1 MYIRRATALDFPTL
15 ASFSVPAFIND
26 ELYQY
31 ANPFATKYPEAFR
44 GHFLRRLKQRNAQPG
59 FIVWV
64 AVNDADQG
72 PAAKEFSTQDG
83 NSRAGAEEI
92 LGYAV
97 WCRYGGTEAAKVNP
111 KFQRRG
117 VGARLISWGLQQAAD
132 EKVPVTLST
141 STVAEPLYRRMGFGT
156 WARRDLPGI
165 RIGAPSLIH
174 WPPGVEIIENKE
186 EK

>member
-97 WCRYGGTEAAKVNP
+97 WCRYGGTEAAKVW
-111 KFQRRG
+111 QG
-117 VGARLISWGLQQAAD
+117 QSWS
-132 EKVPVTLST
+132 ECTYFIPPHWVKVPF
-141 STVAEPLYRRMGFGT
+141 VAFFADNNLK
-156 WARRDLPGI
+156 I
-165 RIGAPSLIH
+165 
-174 WPPGVEIIENKE
+174 
-186 EK
+186 